1 MKIIEP
7 KRILFY
13 NLPIM
18 LKILV
23 TPSPGLLS
31 KSAPVTKFDRKLTKE
46 ISDMK
51 KTLDST
57 RDPVGVGLAAPQVGI
72 LKRFFLA
79 KPKDKTQ
86 VFINPEILETSSEQE
101 IPAFTNSPKVEARKP
116 KNSRKKLLEG
126 CLSIPN
132 IWGNVARKKEIKLRY
147 QDIEGKVHI
156 ENIKGFLSII
166 TQHELDHLEGVLF
179 TMHVM
184 AQNEQLYRSYKNE
197 KGEEEFEEIK
207 V

>member
-1 MKIIEP
+1 MLHVKC
-7 KRILFY
+7 Y

-31 KSAPVTKFDRKLTKE
+31 KSVSVTKFDRKLLKE

-51 KTLDST
+51 KALDST

-79 KPKDKTQ
+79 KPKDKTL
-86 VFINPEILETSSEQE
+86 VFINPEILEASGEE
-101 IPAFTNSPKVEARKP
+101 IPNFTNSPKIEAKKP
-116 KNSRKKLLEG
+116 KKSRKKLLEG

-132 IWGNVARKKEIKLRY
+132 IWGNVARKKEIKLKY
-147 QDIEGKVHI
+147 QGEKGHI
-156 ENIKGFLSII
+156 HVKIIKGFLAII
-166 TQHELDHLEGVLF
+166 IQHELDHLEGVLF
-179 TMHVM
+179 TKHVM
-184 AQNEQLYRSYKNE
+184 AQGEQLYRSYKN
-197 KGEEEFEEIK
+197 KDGEEEFEEIEI
-207 V
+207 

>member
-1 MKIIEP
+1 
-7 KRILFY
+7 
-13 NLPIM
+13 M

-23 TPSPGLLS
+23 TPNISLLS
-31 KSAPVTKFDRKLTKE
+31 QSVSVTKFDRKLTKE
-46 ISDMK
+46 ISEMK
-51 KTLDST
+51 KTLNAT
-57 RDPVGVGLAAPQVGI
+57 YDPVGVGLAAPQVGI

-86 VFINPEILETSSEQE
+86 VFINPEILESSGEE
-101 IPAFTNSPKVEARKP
+101 IPSFTNSPKIERKKP
-116 KNSRKKLLEG
+116 KASRKKLLEG

-156 ENIKGFLSII
+156 ENIKGFLSVII
-166 TQHELDHLEGVLF
+166 QHELDHLNGILF
-179 TMHVM
+179 TKHVL
-184 AQNEQLYRSYKNE
+184 AQKEQLYRSHKNAQ
-197 KGEEEFEEIK
+197 GEDEFEEIE